1 MEGFYKERGCN
12 MKKLIK
18 ALLIVI
24 AVFVL
29 LQAAIGGTAALG
41 NALSSHHAQSTGFTD
56 IASVQ
61 NIQVLACLNGHGYAC
76 VKPNV
81 GWNT

>member
-1 MEGFYKERGCN
+1 

-18 ALLIVI
+18 VSLILI
-24 AVFVL
+24 TVFVM
-29 LQAAIGGTAALG
+29 LQAGIGGAVALG
-41 NALSSHHAQSTGFTD
+41 NALSSHHQSTGFTT
-56 IASVQ
+56 AVSVQ
-61 NIQVLACLNGHGYAC
+61 NIQVLTCLDGHGHSC